1 MKIIEQNL
9 IPKSPAKK
17 SEDGLVITN
26 DFIAVIDGSTS
37 KTQRHHCPGISNG
50 RYAMMLISRYIR
62 KLPANTSCHQ
72 FCVGATKALRRHYW
86 LRFPVERMQQHPE
99 ERLCASVVLYSRLRR
114 EVWLVGDCHCLIG
127 GEYVDNPK
135 PYEQPLAEMRA
146 AKVRKL
152 LAEGMSQN
160 DLLQPHDPAREVMIP
175 TMLEVMHNQNIT
187 YSVIDGFPIPEAKVR
202 VIQLGFEP
210 MELVFASDGYPF
222 LCPTLKESEERLAQ
236 QRQNDPLNIG
246 EFKAT
251 KAFVAGNNSFD
262 DRTYIR
268 FSV

>member
-1 MKIIEQNL
+1 
-9 IPKSPAKK
+9 
-17 SEDGLVITN
+17 
-26 DFIAVIDGSTS
+26 
-37 KTQRHHCPGISNG
+37 
-50 RYAMMLISRYIR
+50 MLISRYIR
-62 KLPANTSCHQ
+62 KMPANTSCHQ
-72 FCVGATKALRRHYW
+72 FCVSATKALRRHYW

-146 AKVRKL
+146 AKVREL

-187 YSVIDGFPIPEAKVR
+187 YSVIDG
-202 VIQLGFEP
+202 
-210 MELVFASDGYPF
+210 SPF
-222 LCPTLKESEERLAQ
+222 QKPKCVL
-236 QRQNDPLNIG
+236 
-246 EFKAT
+246 
-251 KAFVAGNNSFD
+251 
-262 DRTYIR
+262 
-268 FSV
+268 FS